1 MKHVAQPE
9 ALTDHTLEQLEE
21 EARKL
26 HATPDQRDGWNRLVQ
41 EYADAFLDK
50 LPAANAFESKEGM
63 GRRLLDVPIEE
74 EPKQMEQLL
83 ALLHEQVDHNGIN
96 PASGKHFGYVPG
108 GGLFHTGLGDYLAA
122 ATNRYAGIFFA
133 NPGAVRMEN
142 QVLRWMCDMV
152 GFPETALGNLTSGGS
167 IANLIAITTARDA
180 RGVQAADIYR
190 QVIYVTNQTHHCVQ
204 KAYRIAG
211 MSEAQIRYIPTDAQ
225 FRMNADLLR
234 QAIAADERHG
244 LQPFM
249 IVGSGGTTDTG
260 AIDPL
265 EQMADI
271 AAEHDCWYHVDAAYG
286 GFFMLSPDLKEKFS
300 GIERADSVVIDPH
313 KGLFLS
319 YGIGAVLIKDTQALF
334 DTHHY
339 TANYM
344 QDSLA
349 ATEELSPADLSP
361 ELTKHFRGLRIWLP
375 LQLLGIS
382 PFRAALKE
390 KVLLCRY
397 FYEEVQKLG
406 FQVGPYPELSIM
418 VYRYVPETGNPDEFN
433 ERLVQYVQDDGRIFV
448 SSTQIE
454 GEYWIRLAVLSFRTH
469 KEEVDLALEV
479 LQAGVE
485 TLLEKQH
492 TEN

>member
-1 MKHVAQPE
+1 MKHIAQSDQ
-9 ALTDHTLEQLEE
+9 LTKHTLEELEQ

-26 HATPDQRDGWNRLVQ
+26 HATPDQRDAWNQLVQ

-50 LPAANAFESKEGM
+50 LPEADAYVQRDEM
-63 GRRLLDVPIEE
+63 GRRILDVPIED
-74 EPKQMEQLL
+74 EPTKMEQLL

-180 RGVQAADIYR
+180 RKVKAADIHR

-211 MSEAQIRYIPTDAQ
+211 MSEAQIRYIPTDKQ
-225 FRMNADLLR
+225 FRMNTDLLQ

-265 EQMADI
+265 QQMADI
-271 AAEHDCWYHVDAAYG
+271 AEKHNCWYHVDAAYG
-286 GFFMLSPDLKEKFS
+286 GFFMLSPDLKEAFA

-319 YGIGAVLIKDTQALF
+319 YGIGAVLIKNTQALF

-349 ATEELSPADLSP
+349 ATEELSQP
-361 ELTKHFRGLRIWLP
+361 TFRP
-375 LQLLGIS
+375 
-382 PFRAALKE
+382 
-390 KVLLCRY
+390 
-397 FYEEVQKLG
+397 
-406 FQVGPYPELSIM
+406 
-418 VYRYVPETGNPDEFN
+418 N
-433 ERLVQYVQDDGRIFV
+433 
-448 SSTQIE
+448 
-454 GEYWIRLAVLSFRTH
+454 
-469 KEEVDLALEV
+469 
-479 LQAGVE
+479 
-485 TLLEKQH
+485 
-492 TEN
+492 

>member
-9 ALTDHTLEQLEE
+9 ALTDHTLEQLEQ

-26 HATPDQRDGWNRLVQ
+26 HATPDQREAWNRLTQ

-50 LPAANAFESKEGM
+50 LPTANAYEHKKDM
-63 GRRLLDVPIEE
+63 GRRLLEVPFEP
-74 EPKQMEQLL
+74 EPKKMEQLL

-180 RGVQAADIYR
+180 RGVKAADIHR
-190 QVIYVTNQTHHCVQ
+190 QVIYVTHQTHHCVQ

-225 FRMNADLLR
+225 FRMNTDLLR

-244 LQPFM
+244 LQPLM
-249 IVGSGGTTDTG
+249 VVGSGGTTDTG

-286 GFFMLSPDLKEKFS
+286 GFFMLSPELKPQFA

-382 PFRAALKE
+382 PFRAALEE

-397 FYEEVQKLG
+397 FYEEVQKIG

-418 VYRYVPETGNPDEFN
+418 IYRYVPETGNPDEFN
-433 ERLVQYVQDDGRIFV
+433 ERLVQYVQEDGRIFV
-448 SSTQIE
+448 SSTQID

-485 TLLEKQH
+485 TLLEKRA